1 MLLNMEKISKKFLG
15 VVVFISGLLH
25 LSSCVE
31 QTSSRSAK
39 LASDVEFAKQE
50 ENILIHGSVIESS
63 EAIPS
68 VDSVAISSFSPATQ
82 YEVIASTRLK
92 NGEFQFQVP
101 KSMSGTAMFIFVS
114 KDKSDSGG
122 HFGKSNSAFFMIE
135 DSVNILVD
143 KKSEEIH
150 INITGGRQ
158 NQAKDLY
165 DQERNELLKRKNV
178 LRNKKE
184 NGVIAPEKYRKEKE
198 LLSADFKKQKIQFV
212 TNHPYSFYALDVL
225 HGLVESYL
233 NIPWKDHP
241 GSVELKKHKKLFF
254 SLEKPIQE
262 KGHYLLELLQNV
274 EARKVSS
281 FTGEMPDGKT
291 FDLTSLKGKVIL
303 IDFWGSWCGWCR
315 KGHPHLKEL
324 YAKYKDKGFEI
335 VGVGMEYG
343 NREEQW
349 TKFRKAIAE
358 DGISWTQILMDRQ
371 KQDLAKEYGVS
382 SYPSK
387 FLVDRD
393 GLLVLRVGSD
403 LEGLLDAKLAELF
416 NGDNK
421 PSFISN

>member
-31 QTSSRSAK
+31 QTNSRSAK
-39 LASDVEFAKQE
+39 LASDAEFAKQE
-50 ENILIHGSVIESS
+50 ENILIHGRVIESS
-63 EAIPS
+63 EAIPT
-68 VDSVAISSFSPATQ
+68 VDSVAISSFSPTTQ

-122 HFGKSNSAFFMIE
+122 HFGKRNSEFFMIE

-143 KKSEEIH
+143 KKSEEIN

-158 NQAKDLY
+158 NRAKDLY
-165 DQERNELLKRKNV
+165 NQERNELLKRKNI
-178 LRNKKE
+178 LRHKKDSGLIEQE
-184 NGVIAPEKYRKEKE
+184 NYRKEQE
-198 LLSADFKKQKIQFV
+198 LLSTEFKNQKIQFIV
-212 TNHPYSFYALDVL
+212 NHPYSLYALDVL

-233 NIPWKDHP
+233 GIPWKDNP
-241 GSVELKKHKKLFF
+241 EGNELKKYKKLFF

-262 KGHYLLELLQNV
+262 KGRYLLELLQNV
-274 EARKVSS
+274 EARKVPS

-291 FDLTSLKGKVIL
+291 FDLASLNGKVIL

-324 YAKYKDKGFEI
+324 YTKYKDKGFEI
-335 VGVGMEYG
+335 IGVGMEYG
-343 NREEQW
+343 SREEQW

-358 DGISWTQILMDRQ
+358 DGISWPQILMDRQ
-371 KQDLAKEYGVS
+371 KQDLAKEYVVS
-382 SYPSK
+382 YYPSK

-393 GLLVLRVGSD
+393 GRLVLRVGSD
-403 LEGLLDAKLAELF
+403 LERLLDTKLAELF
-416 NGDNK
+416 NEDNK
-421 PSFISN
+421 QSSISK

>member
-1 MLLNMEKISKKFLG
+1 MLLNMEKISRKLQG
-15 VVVFISGLLH
+15 VVVFISVLLH
-25 LSSCVE
+25 LSACVE
-31 QTSSRSAK
+31 QTSSGSAK
-39 LASDVEFAKQE
+39 PVSDVEE
-50 ENILIHGSVIESS
+50 ENMLIQGSVIESS

-68 VDSVAISSFSPATQ
+68 DDSVAISSFSPTTQ
-82 YEVIASTRLK
+82 YEVIASTRLE

-114 KDKSDSGG
+114 KNKSDSGG
-122 HFGKSNSAFFMIE
+122 YFGKKHSEFFMIE

-143 KKSEEIH
+143 KKSEEIN

-158 NQAKDLY
+158 NRAKDLY
-165 DQERNELLKRKNV
+165 TQERNELLKRKNV
-178 LRNKKE
+178 LRHKKDSGLIDQE
-184 NGVIAPEKYRKEKE
+184 NYRKGQE

-225 HGLVESYL
+225 HDLVESYL

-241 GSVELKKHKKLFF
+241 GSIELKQYKKLFF

-262 KGHYLLELLQNV
+262 KGHYLLELLQKV
-274 EARKVSS
+274 EERKVSS

-291 FDLTSLKGKVIL
+291 LDLTSLKGKVIL

-343 NREEQW
+343 SREEQW

-358 DGISWTQILMDRQ
+358 DGISWPQILMDRQ
-371 KQDLAKEYGVS
+371 KQDLTKEYGVS
-382 SYPSK
+382 SFPSK

-403 LEGLLDAKLAELF
+403 LERLLDNKLAELF
-416 NGDNK
+416 NEDNK
-421 PSFISN
+421 HL